1 MPNVI
6 IFGDSRHPSLRHEVA
21 VPLPD
26 PIGYLET
33 RGLEDDPRRLARRS
47 SHAGARGLRGRLVRG
62 ARSERAARRGN
73 GARCRSPR
81 LRRPGL
87 RRLGIGEAVVP
98 GDFPLELADQLRA
111 GGVRLTAD
119 GAMFDLRRRVKT
131 PSELEGIRRAQRA
144 AEAAM
149 HHVRD
154 GLARGGEPTAEQLRA
169 ARTGSSSRTAACR
182 TTCWRSPP
190 AAHGADPHDQG
201 AGPIPRASRSSST
214 SSRVTWPRGAGATSR
229 GRSASASHRP
239 SSSPGTVSCARRS
252 FGRRTPSAPGS
263 ARASRIAIACDVIR
277 EAGYATRLDRGRGRA
292 APRTASSTTS
302 GHGLGLDLHEAPTL
316 DEGGEILVAGDVV
329 TIEPGI
335 YRPWLRRL
343 PIEDVVLVTDDG
355 YELLTDFPYDLAP

>member
-33 RGLEDDPRRLARRS
+33 GGSRTILAGSLDVPRMQALGEYEVVSFEELGLNELLAEGKPL
-47 SHAGARGLRGRLVRG
+47 GAAVRG
-62 ARSERAARRGN
+62 CVVRACA
-73 GARCRSPR
+73 
-81 LRRPGL
+81 
-87 RRLGIGEAVVP
+87 RLGIGEAVVP
-98 GDFPLELADQLRA
+98 GDFPLELADELRA
-111 GGVRLTAD
+111 AGVRLTAD
-119 GAMFDLRRRVKT
+119 GSLFDLRRRVKT

-154 GLARGGEPTAEQLRA
+154 GLRGGGEPTAEQLRA
-169 ARTGSSSRTAACR
+169 GAHRVFVENGCVPHDMLAIAA
-182 TTCWRSPP
+182 

-201 AGPIPRASRSSST
+201 TGPIPSGVPIVVDIFPRDMASGCWGDITRTFCVGEPPAELLAWHRVVREAQLRATDAVR
-214 SSRVTWPRGAGATSR
+214 AGI
-229 GRSASASHRP
+229 SAGEPNR
-239 SSSPGTVSCARRS
+239 
-252 FGRRTPSAPGS
+252 
-263 ARASRIAIACDVIR
+263 IACDVIR
-277 EAGYATRLDRGRGRA
+277 EAGYATRLDPG
-292 APRTASSTTS
+292 APDLLQDGFVHYL

-335 YRPWLRRL
+335 YRRGFGGCR
-343 PIEDVVLVTDDG
+343 IEDVVLVTEDG